1 MFRQTHTAQNAEMY
15 NLVGWSPLRAYLR
28 FAHKPG
34 VNVLEL
40 PVYQGLEAGLARAT
54 QLTIDQSGKLLNVVF
69 GLAYAAGIVAL
80 FRALV
85 PAAAGTLPAFALVA
99 STPLLFAISQ
109 WVLVDLLACALAV
122 WALVLFH
129 ATGRA
134 SRKNVWA
141 HAGLC
146 AALALSFAIKPTVSV
161 AAAPFYALMLWD
173 GKRWR
178 VKPAARFAC
187 AALGVAA
194 GLAWFWYGNLLNAR
208 LGGHYRITDS
218 AYYFGSYAFSPL
230 WLGKLAGRLVLYVL
244 GPGTL
249 VALAFAL
256 TRARSSLRW
265 RTTPLSIA
273 CVASFALYALAFLNL
288 NVRHNYYQLP
298 LLLPV
303 GLALA
308 AVVAAFARASRS
320 AALVLALAVALNA
333 GLALRNLLAVDRD
346 LDSAI
351 EALRHEIPS
360 GIERPELTLVT
371 DVDAAGPVLSYYLVR
386 YVDGLPP
393 EDVAGKRLSS
403 PWFAACDLSAGGEC
417 RRIVSKRAP
426 ECADRGKQ
434 LGRYWVCVPNGGA

>member
-1 MFRQTHTAQNAEMY
+1 
-15 NLVGWSPLRAYLR
+15 
-28 FAHKPG
+28 
-34 VNVLEL
+34 
-40 PVYQGLEAGLARAT
+40 
-54 QLTIDQSGKLLNVVF
+54 
-69 GLAYAAGIVAL
+69 
-80 FRALV
+80 
-85 PAAAGTLPAFALVA
+85 
-99 STPLLFAISQ
+99 
-109 WVLVDLLACALAV
+109 
-122 WALVLFH
+122 
-129 ATGRA
+129 
-134 SRKNVWA
+134 
-141 HAGLC
+141 
-146 AALALSFAIKPTVSV
+146 
-161 AAAPFYALMLWD
+161 
-173 GKRWR
+173 

-194 GLAWFWYGNLLNAR
+194 GLAWFWYGNILNAR

-230 WLGKLAGRLVLYVL
+230 WLGKLAARLVLYVL

-265 RTTPLSIA
+265 RSTPLSIA

-308 AVVAAFARASRS
+308 AVVSALARAGR
-320 AALVLALAVALNA
+320 AATLVLTLAVAFNA

-351 EALRHEIPS
+351 EALRREIPA
-360 GIERPELTLVT
+360 GIERPELTLFT
-371 DVDAAGPVLSYYLVR
+371 DVDAAGPVLSYYLGR

-393 EDVAGKRLSS
+393 EDVVGRRMSG
-403 PWFAACDLSAGGEC
+403 PWFAACDSSAGDEC
-417 RRIVSKRAP
+417 RQLVTKRAP
-426 ECADRGKQ
+426 ECAKRGRHQ
-434 LGRYWVCVPNGGA
+434 GRYWVCVPNGGA